1 MVEVMRISIRT
12 YSELVTIPT
21 FEERFDYLRLD
32 GIVGKETFGYD
43 RYLNQILYN
52 SQEWRRFRNGI
63 IVRDNACDLAHE
75 DHEIPSW
82 KNRDGRIRGPRILI
96 HHINPITVD
105 DIVNRR
111 AIVFDPENTITT
123 ILSTHNAIH
132 YGDESLLP
140 KSPVERSQND
150 MCPWRHN

>member
-1 MVEVMRISIRT
+1 MSIKT
-12 YSELVTIPT
+12 YSELITLPS
-21 FEERFDYLRLD
+21 FEERFEYLKLD
-32 GIVGKETFGYD
+32 GQVGKETFGYD

-52 SQEWRRFRNGI
+52 SQEWRCFRNEI
-63 IVRDNACDLAHE
+63 IIRDNACDLACE
-75 DHEIPSW
+75 DHEISSW
-82 KNRDGRIRGPRILI
+82 RDENGRIRGQKILI

-105 DIVNRR
+105 DVINRSS
-111 AIVFDPENTITT
+111 IVFDPENTITT

-140 KSPVERSQND
+140 KVPIERSKND